1 MHIHMYV
8 CNGYFGTCSC
18 RIITSYM
25 QWSTSPAEQHVFSSS
40 SVCAHTSS
48 LPPGSRPLHFGENT
62 IAGPEQTAHSHT
74 IFVYL
79 TSDSMTSWIWMVRI
93 MQRVAFTPMT
103 KRPAC
108 IRSISTVAIKGVQNQ
123 RRSKSNFLA
132 GRSIDAAM
140 WQACDTRL
148 LGSGW
153 RTSAEMAGRTLRT
166 AGFVQC
172 SWQI

>member
-1 MHIHMYV
+1 MYIYIYIHTYIHMHIHMYV

-40 SVCAHTSS
+40 SVCAHPSS

-79 TSDSMTSWIWMVRI
+79 TSASMTSWIWMVRI
-93 MQRVAFTPMT
+93 MQRVAFTPVT

-108 IRSISTVAIKGVQNQ
+108 IRSISTVAIKGVQNRTFLQ
-123 RRSKSNFLA
+123 VEALMRRCGKHAIPVFWGQGGGL
-132 GRSIDAAM
+132 
-140 WQACDTRL
+140 QPK
-148 LGSGW
+148 W
-153 RTSAEMAGRTLRT
+153 RGAR
-166 AGFVQC
+166 
-172 SWQI
+172 